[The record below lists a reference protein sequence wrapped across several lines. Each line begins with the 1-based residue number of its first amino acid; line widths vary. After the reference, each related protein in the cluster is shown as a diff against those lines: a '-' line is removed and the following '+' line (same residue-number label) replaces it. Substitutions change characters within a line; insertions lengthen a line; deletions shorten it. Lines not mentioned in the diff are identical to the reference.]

1 MAGPKALGTGQPL
14 RFSLDVTKVGQWEE
28 ARDRVGP
35 RSIVRVRRAAKL
47 AMMRQAQFARRMIVQ
62 GIRKQAPGGQN
73 FKPLSS
79 STLAMR
85 KLKGFRGT
93 KALIVRGDL
102 RNSVTVK
109 TSADGAFIG
118 ILKQARSKDGTRL
131 INVGLAQEEGRTFIM
146 RATPKMLALLHKAAR
161 EGGGEGGGGGM
172 RGSTAA
178 GSILIIKI
186 PARPFIAPVFEKH
199 FSDAKK
205 TRFRVLLE
213 MARILK
219 GDYGFPG

>member
-1 MAGPKALGTGQPL
+1 MAAKALGSGQPL
-14 RFSLDVTKVGQWEE
+14 MFSLNVTKVGQWEA

-47 AMMRQAQFARRMIVQ
+47 AMRRQAQFARRMIVE
-62 GIRKQAPGGQN
+62 GIRKQAPGGQK
-73 FKPLSS
+73 FKPLSA
-79 STLAMR
+79 TTIAIR
-85 KLKGFRGT
+85 KIRGFRGT

-102 RNSVTVK
+102 RNSITVK
-109 TSADGAFIG
+109 ETATGAFIG
-118 ILKQARSKDGTRL
+118 ILKSARSRDGSRL
-131 INVGLAQEEGRTFIM
+131 VNVGLALEEGRTFIM
-146 RATPKMLALLHKAAR
+146 RATPKMLALLHKAFR
-161 EGGGEGGGGGM
+161 EGGASGSGSTS
-172 RGSTAA
+172 GSTAS

-186 PARPFIAPVFEKH
+186 PARPFVEPVFKKH

-219 GDYGFPG
+219 GDYGFPGG